1 MRKTHA
7 LSAGFTMIELIVA
20 LSIVALLSVIA
31 FPSMQG
37 TRDQLRVTDD
47 VRSLAIIFTELRAES
62 IRLKRNTQITFTND
76 AINWDYYNDGTI
88 DGTYPLASGVTWQT
102 LPNPII
108 INGFGLVRAAV
119 TDLTLTLEAG
129 GISSSINI
137 NMNGHISL

>member
-1 MRKTHA
+1 MRTPREK
-7 LSAGFTMIELIVA
+7 SAGFTIIELIVA

-47 VRSLAIIFTELRAES
+47 IRSVALLFTELRAES

-76 AINWDYYNDGTI
+76 AINWDFYNDGTI
-88 DGTYPLASGVTWQT
+88 DGSYPLASGVTWQVIPT
-102 LPNPII
+102 PII
-108 INGFGLVRAAV
+108 INGFGLVRAAT

-129 GISSSINI
+129 NIASSINI